1 MIGLLKELR
10 RKRVVDH
17 RIVLSHLMLAG
28 FAYIT
33 VEELCVRM
41 GVHMVLD
48 GGFVWLYFVK
58 KGMDSLDAMCGI

>member
-10 RKRVVDH
+10 CKRVVDH

-33 VEELCVRM
+33 VEESCVCM
-41 GVHMVLD
+41 GVHMVL
-48 GGFVWLYFVK
+48 
-58 KGMDSLDAMCGI
+58 

>member
-41 GVHMVLD
+41 GVHMVL
-48 GGFVWLYFVK
+48 
-58 KGMDSLDAMCGI
+58 